1 MNKRRRTS
9 LHGILDNLDQLKNIT
24 DSATALQLITKS
36 QSELRKVADEEEE
49 ALDNR
54 PESFRWSTA
63 NDDMTENVSDLNM
76 AADDLELI
84 ADDCQ
89 GSDKFDY
96 ESVKG
101 NVIRIVNTIKR
112 TVHR

>member
-1 MNKRRRTS
+1 MNKRRRTR
-9 LHGILDNLDQLKNIT
+9 LHGVLDDLDKLKNVT
-24 DSATALQLITKS
+24 DSDTAFQLIQKS
-36 QSELRKVADEEEE
+36 QTELRKIADEEEE

-63 NDDMTENVSDLNM
+63 NDDMSENVSDLNM
-76 AADDLELI
+76 AADDLELMA
-84 ADDCQ
+84 ADCRGRDQ
-89 GSDKFDY
+89 FNY

-101 NVIRIVNTIKR
+101 NAIRIVNTIKQ